1 MNQTVN
7 PSRLF
12 LASCLALITT
22 AFSFSIRAGIL
33 PQLGTDF
40 GLTAEQ
46 LGFINSMWFLGFPI
60 SMIVGGLVYNT
71 VGPRIIMT
79 VAFVCHML
87 GILLTIYAGGY
98 STLLISTLFI
108 GIGNGCTEA
117 ACNPMIAD
125 MYSGTTMNKM
135 LNRFHMW
142 FPGGIV
148 IGSLISLV
156 MGPENLNLP
165 WQAQIWIIVVPAVIY
180 AFLFFGQAFPRSSNE
195 ASTQQLTTSSIAKGA
210 LILAAVCFMVKLATD
225 FDWLV
230 VSDSVRTITNVVA
243 LVSTMIGIY
252 LYFGGLFLFI
262 FCCMAIT
269 AISEFGP
276 QQWVGLIMS
285 KSGAQPLIILALT
298 TGIMAVGRYFG
309 GPIIH
314 RLDQTGVLLGGSF
327 FATIGI
333 YLFSTQT
340 GTMAYV
346 AAIFFAI
353 GVCYFWPTMIGFVA
367 ERIPQS
373 GALGMSIVGGVGM
386 FSTSIWQPIIGRW
399 IDTARSEKALTGLSG
414 DALELAAGQ
423 ATLLK
428 MMTFPI
434 ILIVAFTVLWF
445 WMRNRKPGHVDEKL
459 VAEQPQL

>member
-1 MNQTVN
+1 MNPTINQ
-7 PSRLF
+7 PRLF
-12 LASCLALITT
+12 LGSCFALITT

-46 LGFINSMWFLGFPI
+46 LGFINSMWFVGFPI
-60 SMIVGGLVYNT
+60 SMIVGGLVYHS
-71 VGPRIIMT
+71 VGPKTIMS
-79 VAFVCHML
+79 VAFVCHTL

-98 STLLISTLFI
+98 STLLISTLLI

-125 MYSGTTMNKM
+125 MYFGSTMNKM

-148 IGSLISLV
+148 IGSLVSKF
-156 MGPENLNLP
+156 MTDAGMP
-165 WQAQIWIIVVPAVIY
+165 WQAQIWVIIIPTIIY
-180 AFLFFGQAFPRSSNE
+180 AFLFFGQAFPQPRVEGVTSLAKNFQ
-195 ASTQQLTTSSIAKGA
+195 AMLTP
-210 LILAAVCFMVKLATD
+210 
-225 FDWLV
+225 
-230 VSDSVRTITNVVA
+230 
-243 LVSTMIGIY
+243 
-252 LYFGGLFLFI
+252 LYLFI
-262 FCCMAIT
+262 FCCMALT

-285 KSGAQPLIILALT
+285 KSGASPMLILALV
-298 TGIMAVGRYFG
+298 TGLMAVGRYFG

-314 RLDQTGVLLGGSF
+314 RLDQTGVLLGGSV
-327 FATIGI
+327 FAAIGI

-340 GTMAYV
+340 GAMAYV

-367 ERIPQS
+367 ERIPLS
-373 GALGMSIVGGVGM
+373 GALGMSIIGGVGM
-386 FSTSIWQPIIGRW
+386 FSTSIFQPIIGRW
-399 IDTARSEKALTGLSG
+399 IDAERAERATTGLAG

-423 ATLLK
+423 ATLAR
-428 MMTFPI
+428 MTTFPI
-434 ILIVAFTVLWF
+434 ILIVAFTLLFF
-445 WMRNRKPGHVDEKL
+445 WMRNRKAGHVDESVVL
-459 VAEQPQL
+459 EQPQL